1 VSAPQRVFK
10 SWYLRMKC
18 GKCGRERYLAETHM
32 TIAGKGNIVIRD
44 LIPRLR
50 HDQRLSKGQVRSGR
64 IWRRFERRRDPEG
77 PEHSDNSQ
85 LVEGAL
91 QFRRLCL
98 DQPRIDPA
106 SLRLCA

>member
-50 HDQRLSKGQVRSGR
+50 HERCGGEPHLLELVTGISGVHPKVRR
-64 IWRRFERRRDPEG
+64 IV
-77 PEHSDNSQ
+77 
-85 LVEGAL
+85 LVNV
-91 QFRRLCL
+91 RP
-98 DQPRIDPA
+98 QPPLISA
-106 SLRLCA
+106 